1 LSITSASQAALDAF
15 RQKLQP
21 VTDEMAK
28 DPATKATIDSILA
41 LRGPTDAPDVVA
53 ACPKVVPSASPSTG
67 PTALDG
73 TWKTSFTKA
82 ELIASPLL
90 MDNGEI
96 NDGNWGDFTMTFSHG
111 RFTGTG
117 SNAIEQGTSS
127 GTFTVA
133 GDALYL
139 SIDQTGEKFAYRWS
153 IYKNTLTFKRDET
166 LGGGPTPALVKPWTR
181 VP

>member
-1 LSITSASQAALDAF
+1 
-15 RQKLQP
+15 
-21 VTDEMAK
+21 
-28 DPATKATIDSILA
+28 
-41 LRGPTDAPDVVA
+41 
-53 ACPKVVPSASPSTG
+53 
-67 PTALDG
+67 
-73 TWKTSFTKA
+73 
-82 ELIASPLL
+82 
-90 MDNGEI
+90 
-96 NDGNWGDFTMTFSHG
+96 MTFSHG